1 MLVAWELWK
10 ERKGKGD
17 IALFC
22 CYYWV
27 DGTTPK
33 NLAPLTICQSKEEN
47 ITLQM
52 QNNKWISH
60 ISQIN

>member
-33 NLAPLTICQSKEEN
+33 NELGTSDYLPKQGGKH
-47 ITLQM
+47 
-52 QNNKWISH
+52 H
-60 ISQIN
+60 IADAKQ